1 MLFSFLEQLCNLFIM
16 SAVLGKNTVYLPLSY
31 VIEKINAI
39 PLLMSDKQVKYILQR
54 QNSNLNEQ
62 EFKSCHSVY
71 VSSQISS
78 QDNYLPFFVELL
90 GN

>member
-1 MLFSFLEQLCNLFIM
+1 MN
-16 SAVLGKNTVYLPLSY
+16 LPLSY

-54 QNSNLNEQ
+54 QKSNPNEQ

-78 QDNYLPFFVELL
+78 QENYLPFFVELL